1 MVGNLMRAHRCPARR
16 RVRVHLLYLPATW
29 LSHHFQVA
37 LGGLGRLLHNPLATG
52 MTVAVIAVAIAL
64 PTGLYVLTRNLN
76 LLGESWDQ
84 TTAIS
89 LFLTPDTDMEQART
103 LAVELKV
110 HRNLGQVT
118 LISPDQALSE
128 LSSYGGFS
136 EAIAQL
142 EENPLPAV
150 LALQPIPEVRT
161 PEALERL
168 AKEVEALPQVDFA
181 RLDTRW
187 VRRFQAILNLTQR
200 GVVLLGGALALAVL
214 LVVGNTIRLE
224 IENRH
229 NEIEIM
235 ELVGATPAFIRR
247 PFLYTGSWYG
257 LFGGIGAW
265 LLVTLALVFIQGPV
279 SRLTTL
285 YHTQFPLAGLGLTA
299 SLAILGSSLGLG
311 LLGSWVSVGR
321 HFSAAQ
327 PR

>member
-1 MVGNLMRAHRCPARR
+1 MRTHRLSAHR
-16 RVRVHLLYLPATW
+16 RVRVHPLDLPGTW
-29 LSHHFQVA
+29 LSYHLQVA
-37 LGGLGRLLHNPLATG
+37 LSSLGRLLRNSWATG
-52 MTVAVIAVAIAL
+52 MTVAVIAIAIAL
-64 PTGLYVLTRNLN
+64 PAGLYVLIRNLN
-76 LLGESWDQ
+76 LLSESWDQ

-89 LFLTPDTDMEQART
+89 LFLTPDTDMEQAQV
-103 LAVELKV
+103 LAEELRA
-110 HRNLGQVT
+110 HRNLDQVT

-128 LSSYGGFS
+128 LGSYDGFS

-150 LALQPIPEVRT
+150 LALQPAPEVRI

-168 AKEVEALPQVDFA
+168 AKEVEALPRADFA

-200 GVVLLGGALALAVL
+200 GVVLLGGTLALAVL
-214 LVVGNTIRLE
+214 LMVGNTIRLE
-224 IENRH
+224 IENRRH
-229 NEIEIM
+229 EIEIM

-265 LLVTLALVFIQGPV
+265 LLVTLALILIQGPV
-279 SRLTTL
+279 SRLAAL

-299 SLAILGSSLGLG
+299 SLTILGGSLGLG

-321 HFSAAQ
+321 HLSATQ

>member
-1 MVGNLMRAHRCPARR
+1 MRAHRRSAHRR
-16 RVRVHLLYLPATW
+16 IRVHPFELPGTW
-29 LSHHFQVA
+29 LSHHLQVA
-37 LGGLGRLLHNPLATG
+37 LGSLGRLLHNRWATG

-64 PTGLYVLTRNLN
+64 PAGLYVLTRNLN

-89 LFLTPDTDMEQART
+89 LFLTPDTDMEQAQA
-103 LAVELKV
+103 LAVELRAD
-110 HRNLGQVT
+110 RNLDQVT

-128 LSSYGGFS
+128 LGSYDGFS

-150 LALQPIPEVRT
+150 LALQPTPKVQT

-168 AKEVEALPQVDFA
+168 AREVEALPQADFA

-187 VRRFQAILNLTQR
+187 VRRFQAILNVTQR

-224 IENRH
+224 IENRR

-247 PFLYTGSWYG
+247 PFLYTGGWYG

-265 LLVTLALVFIQGPV
+265 LLVALALVLIQGPV
-279 SRLTTL
+279 SRLAAL
-285 YHTQFPLAGLGLTA
+285 YHTQFPLVGLGLTA
-299 SLAILGSSLGLG
+299 SLTILGGSLGLG
-311 LLGSWVSVGR
+311 LLGSLVSVG
-321 HFSAAQ
+321 HHLSAAQ

>member
-1 MVGNLMRAHRCPARR
+1 MRAHRLSAHR
-16 RVRVHLLYLPATW
+16 RVRVHPLDLPGTW
-29 LSHHFQVA
+29 LSYHLQVV
-37 LGGLGRLLHNPLATG
+37 LSSLGRLLRNSWATG
-52 MTVAVIAVAIAL
+52 MTVVVIAIAIAL
-64 PTGLYVLTRNLN
+64 PAGLYVLIRNLN
-76 LLGESWDQ
+76 LLSESWDQ

-89 LFLTPDTDMEQART
+89 LFLTPDTDMEQAQV
-103 LAVELKV
+103 LAEELRA
-110 HRNLGQVT
+110 HRNLDQVT

-128 LSSYGGFS
+128 LGSYDGFS

-150 LALQPIPEVRT
+150 LALQPAPEARI

-168 AKEVEALPQVDFA
+168 AKEVEALPRADFA

-200 GVVLLGGALALAVL
+200 GVVLLGGTLALAVL

-224 IENRH
+224 IENRR

-265 LLVTLALVFIQGPV
+265 LLVTLALILIQGPV
-279 SRLTTL
+279 SRLAAL

-299 SLAILGSSLGLG
+299 SLTILGGSLGLG

-321 HFSAAQ
+321 HLSATQ

>member
-1 MVGNLMRAHRCPARR
+1 MRAHRRSARR
-16 RVRVHLLYLPATW
+16 RVRIHPLDLPGTW
-29 LSHHFQVA
+29 LSHHLQVA
-37 LGGLGRLLHNPLATG
+37 LGSLGRLLYNPWATS
-52 MTVAVIAVAIAL
+52 MTVAVIAIAIAL

-76 LLGESWDQ
+76 LLSESWDQ

-103 LAVELKV
+103 LVVELKA
-110 HRNLGQVT
+110 RRDLDQVT

-128 LSSYGGFS
+128 IGSYDGFS

-142 EENPLPAV
+142 EENPLPVV
-150 LALQPIPEVRT
+150 LALQPTSEVRT

-168 AKEVEALPQVDFA
+168 AKEVEALPQADFA

-187 VRRFQAILNLTQR
+187 VRRFQAILKVTQR
-200 GVVLLGGALALAVL
+200 GVVLLGGTLALAVL

-224 IENRH
+224 IENRR

-235 ELVGATPAFIRR
+235 ELVGATSAFIRR
-247 PFLYTGSWYG
+247 PFLYTGAWYG

-265 LLVTLALVFIQGPV
+265 LLVTLALTLIQGPV
-279 SRLTTL
+279 SRLAAL

-299 SLAILGSSLGLG
+299 SLTILGGSLGLG
-311 LLGSWVSVGR
+311 LLGSWVSVRR
-321 HFSAAQ
+321 HLSAAQ

>member
-1 MVGNLMRAHRCPARR
+1 MRTHRRSAHR
-16 RVRVHLLYLPATW
+16 RVGVHPFDLPGTW
-29 LSHHFQVA
+29 LSHHLQVA
-37 LGGLGRLLHNPLATG
+37 LSSLGHLLHNPWATG
-52 MTVAVIAVAIAL
+52 MTVAVIATAITL
-64 PTGLYVLTRNLN
+64 PAGLYVLTRNLN
-76 LLGESWDQ
+76 LLSESWDQ

-89 LFLTPDTDMEQART
+89 LFLTPDTDMEQAQA
-103 LAVELKV
+103 LAVELRA
-110 HRNLGQVT
+110 HRNLDRVT

-128 LSSYGGFS
+128 LGDYDGFS

-142 EENPLPAV
+142 EANPLPAV
-150 LALQPIPEVRT
+150 LALQPRPETRT

-168 AKEVEALPQVDFA
+168 AKEIEALPQADFA

-187 VRRFQAILNLTQR
+187 VRRFQAILKVAQR
-200 GVVLLGGALALAVL
+200 GVMLLSSVLALAVL

-224 IENRH
+224 IENRR

-247 PFLYTGSWYG
+247 PFLYTGGWYG

-265 LLVTLALVFIQGPV
+265 LLVTLALLLIQSPV
-279 SRLTTL
+279 SRLAAL
-285 YHTQFPLAGLGLTA
+285 YHTQFPLVGLGVTA
-299 SLAILGSSLGLG
+299 SLTILGGSLGLG

-321 HFSAAQ
+321 HLSAVQ

>member
-1 MVGNLMRAHRCPARR
+1 MRTPHRSVRR
-16 RVRVHLLYLPATW
+16 RFRDLPATW
-29 LSHHFQVA
+29 LSHHLQVA
-37 LGGLGRLLHNPLATG
+37 LSSLGRLSHNPWATG
-52 MTVAVIAVAIAL
+52 MTVAVIAIAIAL
-64 PTGLYVLTRNLN
+64 PASLYVFTRNLD
-76 LLGESWDQ
+76 LLSKSWGQ

-89 LFLTPDTDMEQART
+89 LFLTLDTDLEQARA
-103 LAVELKV
+103 LAAELEA
-110 HRNLGQVT
+110 HQNLDRIT

-128 LSSYGGFS
+128 LGSYDGFS

-142 EENPLPAV
+142 EENPLPVV
-150 LALQPIPEVRT
+150 LALQPRPEVRI

-168 AKEVEALPQVDFA
+168 AKEVEALRQADFA

-187 VRRFQAILNLTQR
+187 IRRFQAILNVAQR
-200 GVVLLGGALALAVL
+200 GVVLLGSALALAVL

-224 IENRH
+224 TENRR

-247 PFLYTGSWYG
+247 PFLHIGSWYG
-257 LFGGIGAW
+257 LFGGIGAL
-265 LLVTLALVFIQGPV
+265 LLVASALLLIQGPV
-279 SRLTTL
+279 SRLAAL

-299 SLAILGSSLGLG
+299 SLTILSGSLGLG

-321 HFSAAQ
+321 HLGAAQ